1 MFVDIFNRRSGH
13 MKRYHTPGPIPH
25 HLPPSYSLFMVYSVG
40 LANYTKWLELLAKPT
55 PIKPFPRSCRI
66 LMGNSTP
73 VPVEAEDVLHL
84 AELTLDFWEASMTWW
99 NMTDSERQ
107 PWIDMSRFK
116 LQRWHNEGNV
126 VPKEDVLFE
135 QVFFQKHVLGSGMHY
150 MNAIDVMKSCALH
163 LESIPIASKLRKRRD
178 EWLQRFQNTPWRAG
192 PKEWINEPNK
202 IMLLA
207 WTFWN
212 CFLGW
217 NEGYDNIYTSPNHQL
232 TIS

>member
-1 MFVDIFNRRSGH
+1 
-13 MKRYHTPGPIPH
+13 
-25 HLPPSYSLFMVYSVG
+25 MVYSVG